1 MATNPGIPEL
11 HVTGP
16 VRALVPGLFA
26 LAALC
31 FFLPFLV
38 LNCWHVRV
46 ASSSGMGMIAG
57 LPPAPDE
64 AGLAELQ
71 QWKEIEGLAASL
83 ITHWV
88 GDGTAEMATKRLD
101 ELAGPQAAEQVRA
114 MLSGGGSRRAGHPAA
129 TSSPWFA
136 IIAFASALA
145 GALLA
150 FLRFRREAA
159 TWMVLAL
166 IGLAALWCMPVEP
179 LNMERALE
187 AENVGTPIKF
197 GLHAARGIGHVGASI
212 AFALAGI
219 LAFFRPSSTP
229 VPHRD

>member
-71 QWKEIEGLAASL
+71 QWTGQ
-83 ITHWV
+83 THL
-88 GDGTAEMATKRLD
+88 K
-101 ELAGPQAAEQVRA
+101 
-114 MLSGGGSRRAGHPAA
+114 S
-129 TSSPWFA
+129 
-136 IIAFASALA
+136 
-145 GALLA
+145 
-150 FLRFRREAA
+150 
-159 TWMVLAL
+159 
-166 IGLAALWCMPVEP
+166 
-179 LNMERALE
+179 
-187 AENVGTPIKF
+187 
-197 GLHAARGIGHVGASI
+197 
-212 AFALAGI
+212 
-219 LAFFRPSSTP
+219 
-229 VPHRD
+229 